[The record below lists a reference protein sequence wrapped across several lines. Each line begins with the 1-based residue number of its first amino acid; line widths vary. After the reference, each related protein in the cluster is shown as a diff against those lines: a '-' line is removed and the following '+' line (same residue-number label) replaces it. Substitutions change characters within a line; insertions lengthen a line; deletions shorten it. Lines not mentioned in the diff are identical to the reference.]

1 MASIAELFYYAET
14 HNIIVDDT
22 FEFDKTLAASCALDD
37 GIYIIGLHKSLYG
50 KAYREQLAHEIG
62 HCATNSFYNEETPC
76 VTRGRCEQRA
86 YTWQVHTL
94 VPIRSLKAALKK
106 GCNEVWM
113 LAEYFNVSEDLIRK
127 AIEIYKQEGKLP
139 M

>member
-22 FEFDKTLAASCALDD
+22 YELDKALAVSCALDD
-37 GIYIIGLHKSLYG
+37 GIYIIGLHKSLWG

-62 HCATNSFYNEETPC
+62 HCATDSFYNENTPC
-76 VTRGRCEQRA
+76 CTRGRCEYRA
-86 YTWQVHTL
+86 YKWQVHTL
-94 VPIRSLKAALKK
+94 IPFKSLKAALGK
-106 GCNEVWM
+106 GCNEVWQ
-113 LAEYFNVSEDLIRK
+113 LAEHFNVSEELILK

-139 M
+139 A